1 MQRFAIARSLYL
13 NPEILICDEFT
24 SSLDENTEERI
35 LDSLNNLVG
44 NTTIV
49 FISHNNKIIK
59 KADKIIQIRKN
70 KEGVEII
77 KND

>member
-1 MQRFAIARSLYL
+1 ML
-13 NPEILICDEFT
+13 NKIIQEEI
-24 SSLDENTEERI
+24 
-35 LDSLNNLVG
+35 DSLNNLVG
-44 NTTIV
+44 NTTMV

-59 KADKIIQIRKN
+59 KAHKIIQIRKN

>member
-1 MQRFAIARSLYL
+1 M
-13 NPEILICDEFT
+13 
-24 SSLDENTEERI
+24 
-35 LDSLNNLVG
+35 
-44 NTTIV
+44 V

-59 KADKIIQIRKN
+59 KAHKIIQIRKN